1 MNWSE
6 AQLDFIVG
14 FVAPLI
20 AIVLGTC
27 GIGALFAG
35 IINVYDL
42 EYPVDSYKRLK
53 VNLAFIA
60 VGVILIALS
69 VLYFWALSY

>member
-1 MNWSE
+1 MKWLE
-6 AQLDFIVG
+6 MLLEFIVG

-20 AIVLGTC
+20 AVVLGMC

-35 IINVYDL
+35 IIEVHSELSIGFIKDL
-42 EYPVDSYKRLK
+42 KIH
-53 VNLAFIA
+53 LAFIA